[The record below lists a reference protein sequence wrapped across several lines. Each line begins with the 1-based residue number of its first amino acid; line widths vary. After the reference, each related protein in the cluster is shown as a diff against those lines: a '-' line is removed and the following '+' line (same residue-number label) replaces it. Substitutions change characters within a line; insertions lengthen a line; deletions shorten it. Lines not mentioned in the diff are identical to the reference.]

1 MRGLKVDSRTAG
13 VTVLHMASEFFLI
26 SPMSSFMS
34 IRLKTA
40 RHAKYRDR
48 MLGLQSTSFF
58 KRCRL
63 SAKMTS
69 SASSGLFTENKTV
82 ERSLAMVRDS
92 AIQLQPLDQ
101 SIAHRQEVSPEHSR
115 YHNIHRANRFIYVFQ
130 RGYYSARAQD
140 CPLGM

>member
-1 MRGLKVDSRTAG
+1 MDSRTAG
-13 VTVLHMASEFFLI
+13 VTVLHMASEFSPI

-69 SASSGLFTENKTV
+69 SANSGPFSEIRNV
-82 ERSLAMVRDS
+82 ERSLEMVRDS

-130 RGYYSARAQD
+130 QRGFRAEALARQ
-140 CPLGM
+140 